1 VQPGALYVVVV
12 VAVALLDVVVLD
24 LVVLDGGRQY
34 QLPVPGQTALN
45 VIAAYEVI
53 SEVNIV
59 KIRDLSPL
67 YPSTVRP
74 NWPSQFNA
82 PIETLQM
89 IGKLPF
95 GYELA

>member
-45 VIAAYEVI
+45 VIAA
-53 SEVNIV
+53 
-59 KIRDLSPL
+59 
-67 YPSTVRP
+67 
-74 NWPSQFNA
+74 
-82 PIETLQM
+82 
-89 IGKLPF
+89 
-95 GYELA
+95 